1 MKYKQKFSRETR
13 CIILLANSNIY
24 FSETYNIEGD
34 LGFPTMAVADTEE
47 DGDNRS
53 VLYIN

>member
-13 CIILLANSNIY
+13 CIILLANSKIY
-24 FSETYNIEGD
+24 FTETYNIEGD